1 MKKELEFRIKESI
14 AMARKTMNLGYGG
27 PFGAAIIKDGHC
39 IAVASNSVLR
49 DNDPTAHAEINAIK
63 IAAKKLKNWRLL
75 DCDMY
80 VTLEPCPMCSWA
92 IKLSRIRN
100 VYYCTSKSEDENDII
115 NKIKLDNYEEYCTN
129 LLREFFKDRR

>member
-1 MKKELEFRIKESI
+1 MKKSTIV
-14 AMARKTMNLGYGG
+14 KTKTKGYVWIDTCYTVDHGWETMV
-27 PFGAAIIKDGHC
+27 F
-39 IAVASNSVLR
+39 AS
-49 DNDPTAHAEINAIK
+49 D
-63 IAAKKLKNWRLL
+63 KNGNVSNWMDL
-75 DCDMY
+75 DCDIY